1 MNFGTMNTKCGF
13 FLLVHIIFYIHLYY
27 RYWVYTPYV
36 YCSGPFHQH
45 GCKSFNFV
53 LKIYIASYKFD
64 FTSFEPFKSYWI
76 FSCPSKSSFN
86 FKLNFLVSFSSPFQV
101 LSRLIFQSLKFIFI
115 LSHCNSYKFWLITLI
130 SLKS

>member
-1 MNFGTMNTKCGF
+1 MNTKCGF

-45 GCKSFNFV
+45 GCKSFNFM
-53 LKIYIASYKFD
+53 LKIYIASYKFV
-64 FTSFEPFKSYWI
+64 FTNFEPFKSYWI
-76 FSCPSKSSFN
+76 FSYPSKSSFN
-86 FKLNFLVSFSSPFQV
+86 FKFKFLESFSSPFQV
-101 LSRLIFQSLKFIFI
+101 LSSLTFQSLKFNFI
-115 LSHCNSYKFWLITLI
+115 LSHCNSYNFGFITLI